1 MDQRSPGPFEQ
12 RRSLPPHLAAIFASA
27 SIPTAAL
34 ATPLGV
40 YIPNYYAS
48 HLGLSL
54 AVVGGV
60 VALVRLIDLGFDLLI
75 GVAINATHTPLG
87 RFRPW
92 MVAGVPVLVAAV
104 YAIFMA
110 EQGVKAGY
118 LAVWLL
124 VLYGGWSMVS
134 VGHASWAAALFPE
147 YHARSRIY
155 GLMQAVGVA
164 GLVGILLLPSLWP
177 RSSASGIHAMGY
189 YAIFF
194 TPVTVLLCASL
205 VVEPKRSELSRP
217 ATLQEYWTTFVRA
230 SLGRVLAADLALAL
244 GPAITGA
251 LYLFFFQQALGYSRS
266 QTGLLLVLYIFAG
279 LFGAPFWAMVA
290 RRLGKH
296 RTVMLGCVL
305 YGFAQALVF
314 VIPRATLSLMIPGM
328 FFAGFVVSSFTF
340 LIRAMIADISDEI
353 RLETGKD
360 RTAILYG
367 LITSTSKVGS
377 TISLPIAFSI
387 LALFGFNA
395 REGVV
400 NTGTAMDALV
410 ACYVVVPVL
419 TMFVGAAMLR
429 GYKLDARRHDEIRA
443 QLSERDLAISGMEGV
458 AESLGGTPSVRS
470 AELNPGE

>member
-1 MDQRSPGPFEQ
+1 MDQRSPGSLKEQ
-12 RRSLPPHLAAIFASA
+12 RGLPIWLAAIFASA
-27 SIPTAAL
+27 AIPTASL
-34 ATPLGV
+34 ATPLSV

-60 VALVRLIDLGFDLLI
+60 VALVRLIDLGFDLAI
-75 GVAINATHTPLG
+75 GVAINATHSPMG
-87 RFRPW
+87 RFRTW
-92 MVAGVPVLVAAV
+92 MVAGTPVLVAAV

-110 EQGVKAGY
+110 EQGVKSGY
-118 LAVWLL
+118 LAIWLL
-124 VLYGGWSMVS
+124 VLYGGWSMIS

-155 GLMQAVGVA
+155 GLMQAIGVA
-164 GLVGILLLPSLWP
+164 GLVGILILPSLWP
-177 RSSASGIHAMGY
+177 RSSAAGIHAMGY
-189 YAIFF
+189 YVMVLA
-194 TPVTVLLCASL
+194 PLTVLLCASL
-205 VVEPKRSELSRP
+205 IGEPKRAELSHP
-217 ATLQEYWTTFVRA
+217 ATFDEYWTTFVRP
-230 SLGRVLAADLALAL
+230 SLLRVLAADLALAL

-251 LYLFFFQQALGYSRS
+251 LYLFFFQQALGYTRS
-266 QTGLLLVLYIFAG
+266 QTSLLLVLYIFAG
-279 LFGAPFWAMVA
+279 LFGAPFWALVA

-305 YGFAQALVF
+305 YGFAQAFVF
-314 VIPRATLSLMIPGM
+314 AIPKATLPLMIPGM
-328 FFAGFVVSSFTF
+328 FFAGFIVSSFSF

-387 LALFGFNA
+387 LAAFGFNA

-400 NTGTAMDALV
+400 NSGMAMDALIG
-410 ACYVVVPVL
+410 CYVVVPVL
-419 TMFVGAAMLR
+419 TMFVGAALLR
-429 GYKLDARRHDEIRA
+429 GYKLDATRHDEIRA
-443 QLSERDLAISGMEGV
+443 QLSERDLAIEVAAEAATGV
-458 AESLGGTPSVRS
+458 TPLQ
-470 AELNPGE
+470 LNPGE

>member
-1 MDQRSPGPFEQ
+1 MDQRSPAALNQP
-12 RRSLPPHLAAIFASA
+12 RSLPPHFAAIFASA
-27 SIPTAAL
+27 AIPTAAL
-34 ATPLGV
+34 ATPLSV

-92 MVAGVPVLVAAV
+92 MVFGVPVLVAAV

-110 EQGVKAGY
+110 GQGVSGAY

-124 VLYGGWSMVS
+124 VLYGGWSMIS

-177 RSSASGIHAMGY
+177 KSSASGIHAMGY
-189 YAIFF
+189 FAMFF
-194 TPVTVLLCASL
+194 APATVFLCAL
-205 VVEPKRSELSRP
+205 LIGEPKRAELGRP
-217 ATLQEYWTTFVRA
+217 ASLKEYWTTFVRA
-230 SLGRVLAADLALAL
+230 SLLRVLAADLALAL

-251 LYLFFFQQALGYSRS
+251 LYLFFFQQALGYTRG
-266 QTGLLLVLYIFAG
+266 QTSLLLVLYIFAG

-314 VIPRATLSLMIPGM
+314 VIPRATLPLMIPGM
-328 FFAGFVVSSFTF
+328 FFAGFVVSSFSF
-340 LIRAMIADISDEI
+340 LIRAMIADISDEV

-387 LALFGFNA
+387 LAAFGFNA
-395 REGVV
+395 KEGVV
-400 NTGTAMDALV
+400 NSGVAMDALIG
-410 ACYVVVPVL
+410 CYVVVPVL
-419 TMFVGAAMLR
+419 TMFVGAALLR
-429 GYKLDARRHDEIRA
+429 GYRLDARRHDEIRA
-443 QLSERDLAISGMEGV
+443 QLSERDLAIEGA
-458 AESLGGTPSVRS
+458 AEAATGISPLPSAQLTPGG
-470 AELNPGE
+470 